1 MEIAPQ
7 VPHNRVGCCGSVHA
21 KIFEILLIVGFIIAL
36 IGLALNLVLT
46 MCYFFYSDYIFFLE
60 IGLIVFDLCCFFF
73 SILLRVWR
81 SNGSVLDQK
90 YSASF
95 CISLFILIFSI
106 INLLGS
112 IGEDVLFYFTIGY
125 QFGSL
130 SVHANPS
137 RMKIFEKIMN
147 KFSVDNDDDEPK
159 FIFIKNEDLN
169 LKILKYLPWVSMNF
183 NALVQIICLIFV
195 LIIRQRIRFKSD
207 FGTQNTMALQGSSE
221 NRMNTNRNA
230 GTNLGIG
237 SNNINN
243 GNIYEGKVENM
254 PKKKKSKK
262 KKDKENGEPN
272 QVPDSEQIDI
282 MNKKKKKKK
291 KAKRKKNKSKKKER
305 KKN

>member
-36 IGLALNLVLT
+36 IGLGLNLVLT
-46 MCYFFYSDYIFFLE
+46 MCDFFYSDYIFFLE
-60 IGLIVFDLCCFFF
+60 IGLIVFDLCCFIF

-125 QFGSL
+125 QFGSE
-130 SVHANPS
+130 SIQDNPS
-137 RMKIFEKIMN
+137 REKMYYKIMN
-147 KFSVDNDDDEPK
+147 KYKEFNGEK
-159 FIFIKNEDLN
+159 FNFIKNEELN
-169 LKILKYLPWVSMNF
+169 EKILKYLPWVSMNF

-195 LIIRQRIRFKSD
+195 LIIRQRIKFKSD
-207 FGTQNTMALQGSSE
+207 FGSQNTMALQGSSE

-230 GTNLGIG
+230 RTNLGIG

-254 PKKKKSKK
+254 PKKKKTKK
-262 KKDKENGEPN
+262 KKGKENGELN

-305 KKN
+305 KN

>member
-36 IGLALNLVLT
+36 IGLGLNLVLT
-46 MCYFFYSDYIFFLE
+46 MCDFFYSDYIFFLE
-60 IGLIVFDLCCFFF
+60 IGLIVFDLCCFIF

-125 QFGSL
+125 QFGSE
-130 SVHANPS
+130 SIQDNPS
-137 RMKIFEKIMN
+137 MEKMYYKIMN
-147 KFSVDNDDDEPK
+147 KYKEFNGEK
-159 FIFIKNEDLN
+159 FNFIKNEELN
-169 LKILKYLPWVSMNF
+169 EKILKYLPWVSMNF

-195 LIIRQRIRFKSD
+195 LIIRQRIKFKSD
-207 FGTQNTMALQGSSE
+207 FGSQNTMALQGSSE

-254 PKKKKSKK
+254 PKKKKTKK
-262 KKDKENGEPN
+262 KKGKENGEPN

-305 KKN
+305 KN

>member
-36 IGLALNLVLT
+36 IGLGLNLVLT
-46 MCYFFYSDYIFFLE
+46 MCDFFYSDYIFFLE
-60 IGLIVFDLCCFFF
+60 IGLIVFDLCCFIF

-81 SNGSVLDQK
+81 SNGSVLAQK

-125 QFGSL
+125 QFGSE
-130 SVHANPS
+130 SIQDNPS
-137 RMKIFEKIMN
+137 MEKMYYKIMN
-147 KFSVDNDDDEPK
+147 KYKEFNGEK
-159 FIFIKNEDLN
+159 FNFIKNEELN
-169 LKILKYLPWVSMNF
+169 EKILKYLPWVSMNF

>member
-36 IGLALNLVLT
+36 IGLGLNLVLT
-46 MCYFFYSDYIFFLE
+46 MCDFFYSDYIFFLE
-60 IGLIVFDLCCFFF
+60 IGLIVFDLCCFIF

-125 QFGSL
+125 QFGSE
-130 SVHANPS
+130 SIQDNPS
-137 RMKIFEKIMN
+137 REKMYYKIMN
-147 KFSVDNDDDEPK
+147 KYKEFNGEK
-159 FIFIKNEDLN
+159 FNFIKNEELN
-169 LKILKYLPWVSMNF
+169 EKILKYLPWVSMNF

-195 LIIRQRIRFKSD
+195 LIIRQRIKFKSD
-207 FGTQNTMALQGSSE
+207 FGSQNTMALQGSSE

-230 GTNLGIG
+230 RTNLGIG

-254 PKKKKSKK
+254 PKKKKN
-262 KKDKENGEPN
+262 KE
-272 QVPDSEQIDI
+272 
-282 MNKKKKKKK
+282 
-291 KAKRKKNKSKKKER
+291 KER
-305 KKN
+305 

>member
-21 KIFEILLIVGFIIAL
+21 KIFEIFLIVGFLTAL

-46 MCYFFYSDYIFFLE
+46 MFCFFNSYCIFFLE
-60 IGLIVFDLCCFFF
+60 IGLIVLNAVCFIF
-73 SILLRVWR
+73 SIILRVWR
-81 SNGSVLDQK
+81 SNGSVLEQK
-90 YSASF
+90 YSSSF
-95 CISLFILIFSI
+95 CISLFILILII

-112 IGEDVLFYFTIGY
+112 IGEDVLYYLTKDYFLGNWDKITETKYNIIE
-125 QFGSL
+125 
-130 SVHANPS
+130 
-137 RMKIFEKIMN
+137 KIFKEP
-147 KFSVDNDDDEPK
+147 DDDEEPK
-159 FIFIKNEDLN
+159 FYFIKNDDLN
-169 LKILKYLPWVSMNF
+169 NKLLKYLPLVSYNF
-183 NALVQIICLIFV
+183 NAFVQIICLIFV
-195 LIIRQRIRFKSD
+195 LIIRQRIKFKSD
-207 FGTQNTMALQGSSE
+207 FGSQNTMALQGSSE

-254 PKKKKSKK
+254 PKKKKTKK
-262 KKDKENGEPN
+262 KKGKENGEPN

-305 KKN
+305 KN